1 LREEEA
7 VVMRAELEEC
17 GGAVVILPTSLPTEG
32 WTATV
37 LIPTSQHRMQEKA
50 GGFLVVW
57 GFPRW

>member
-1 LREEEA
+1 
-7 VVMRAELEEC
+7 
-17 GGAVVILPTSLPTEG
+17 VVILPTSLPTEG

-37 LIPTSQHRMQEKA
+37 LIATSQNRMQEKA